1 MLGVFKGVS
10 GKTVKDLEMGKIILS
25 ILSVDSWE
33 LSRVFSGDYLIIL
46 RYSSLTEFLLPKLFY
61 NSVEAEF
68 NL

>member
-10 GKTVKDLEMGKIILS
+10 GKTVQDLEMGKIILS